1 MLTPICAAA
10 FQALDASTEE
20 LTKVRA
26 QLASAIREHE
36 AELEARDARH
46 TTEQSAQAVRHE
58 EESQA
63 QHSRA
68 AQLAASHAAEQE
80 RRDRV
85 EEALTLELGQ
95 LQKAL
100 EVRRTTVT
108 RIWATVSKESSD
120 DLADRCRKV
129 RARP

>member
-1 MLTPICAAA
+1 M
-10 FQALDASTEE
+10 
-20 LTKVRA
+20 
-26 QLASAIREHE
+26 
-36 AELEARDARH
+36 
-46 TTEQSAQAVRHE
+46 RHE

-108 RIWATVSKESSD
+108 RIWATVSKDSSD
-120 DLADRCRKV
+120 DLADRSRKV